1 MKNRII
7 IGIIVMLAGFL
18 YMLIPQFI
26 LPVCEYVS
34 GNGPPM
40 KCFWSARTE
49 LGLGAAVI
57 FGGLLLLLLGN
68 TAARLGISLMLLAV
82 AILGAAIPTVI
93 IGVCRSDYMPCR
105 AGTLPA
111 LMILSGL
118 LVIFLLFNILYLA
131 KANKRGSGSK

>member
-7 IGIIVMLAGFL
+7 TGIIVILAGLL
-18 YMLIPQFI
+18 YMLVPQFI
-26 LPVCEYVS
+26 LPVCEHVS

-40 KCFWSARTE
+40 KCFWSARAE

-57 FGGLLLLLLGN
+57 FGGLLFLLLSN

-82 AILGAAIPTVI
+82 TILAAATPTVL
-93 IGVCRSDYMPCR
+93 IGACRLNYMPCR

-118 LVIFLLFNILYLA
+118 LAILLLFNILYLA
-131 KANKRGSGSK
+131 EANKHGSGSK